1 MPLRD
6 TEIKTGRYCKLR
18 PCVDCGA
25 LVGRGA
31 KRCKPCSAQTVIFVR
46 ETTRQRM
53 NAMRRELGM
62 STADLINAAL
72 DALPATAMRTYLV
85 ALEARVAKLE
95 GSYGLERIY
104 AEDCETRCGR
114 AWH

>member
-6 TEIKTGRYCKLR
+6 TETHRPIKAGRYSKLR
-18 PCVDCGA
+18 PCVGCGA

-31 KRCKPCSAQTVIFVR
+31 RRCKPCSEPTVILVR
-46 ETTRQRM
+46 ETTRQRV

-62 STADLINAAL
+62 STADLIDAAL
-72 DALPATAMRTYLV
+72 DAMPATAMRTCLA

-95 GSYGLERIY
+95 G
-104 AEDCETRCGR
+104 A
-114 AWH
+114 